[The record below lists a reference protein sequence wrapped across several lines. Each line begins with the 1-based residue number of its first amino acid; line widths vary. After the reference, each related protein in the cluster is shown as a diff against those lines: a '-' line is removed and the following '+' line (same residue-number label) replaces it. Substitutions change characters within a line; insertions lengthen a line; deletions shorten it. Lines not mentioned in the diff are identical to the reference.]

1 MINCQVSKL
10 LASEFI
16 ERQYSEPK
24 NEIVS
29 SNPPILRLSVDHFSI
44 ISEHLQPRDIRSLDG
59 WTTGLHL
66 QLKGYLQLVNSIFHT
81 WIWRTQILALFRPIA
96 GSNTDVSKIKTEG
109 YWINV
114 PYDWLGN
121 HDYGVDD
128 KLVGPIES
136 CISDF
141 YTAEYA
147 KEEMPMHVSFRR

>member
-24 NEIVS
+24 DEIVS
-29 SNPPILRLSVDHFSI
+29 SNPPVLRISVDHFSI
-44 ISEHLQPRDIRSLDG
+44 ISEHLQ
-59 WTTGLHL
+59 
-66 QLKGYLQLVNSIFHT
+66 
-81 WIWRTQILALFRPIA
+81 WIWRTQILALFCPIA

-128 KLVGPIES
+128 KLRRCQCTCLSAAEILVMSDQDHLSFVSPELNPQLIEALPIKNM
-136 CISDF
+136 IS
-141 YTAEYA
+141 
-147 KEEMPMHVSFRR
+147 MPAVKV